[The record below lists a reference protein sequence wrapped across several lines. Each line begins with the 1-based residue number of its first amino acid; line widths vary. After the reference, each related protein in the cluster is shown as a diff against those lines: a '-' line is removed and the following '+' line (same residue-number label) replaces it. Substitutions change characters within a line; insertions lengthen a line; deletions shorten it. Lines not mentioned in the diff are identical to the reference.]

1 MLKIK
6 QYLCKHDFY
15 MIAKHKIVSK
25 DLYQCSKCGVY
36 MVKHRGDL
44 TSFKCKEFPLC
55 GQWEFLD

>member
-15 MIAKHKIVSK
+15 MIAKHKIVSE
-25 DLYQCSKCGVY
+25 DLYQCSKCGAY

-44 TSFKCKEFPLC
+44 TSFK
-55 GQWEFLD
+55 G